1 MDPSRFGEMKYSVV
15 VGKAL
20 CKVVKK
26 EEGARLIRRGVEL
39 TLDYVRSDKGNTE
52 SSFYGVELL
61 SWAVEGLSLGRLTD
75 EAKKVCLEAIT
86 FVEQAARNSPEDP
99 NPKLRLA
106 SLYELGNVE
115 AGYDTEAKKIMTAN
129 RARVIEARNSY
140 RKALDLLGETV
151 EKPKVS
157 PVSAEDQ
164 MNTLERKLAEC
175 DVVLRR

>member
-1 MDPSRFGEMKYSVV
+1 M
-15 VGKAL
+15 
-20 CKVVKK
+20 
-26 EEGARLIRRGVEL
+26 EL
-39 TLDYVRSDKGNTE
+39 
-52 SSFYGVELL
+52 
-61 SWAVEGLSLGRLTD
+61 
-75 EAKKVCLEAIT
+75 
-86 FVEQAARNSPEDP
+86 
-99 NPKLRLA
+99 
-106 SLYELGNVE
+106 LGNVE